1 MKTTPTSRQNLAEE
15 QKIIRVIVADDH
27 PIVRKGIVDELSRH
41 SNVEILGEA
50 SNGDE
55 ALDLSLTLMPDVL
68 LLDISMPGAKPAH
81 VVRELNKLEMHP
93 RVLVLSAYD
102 DLEYVLSMLSAGAS
116 GYMLK
121 DEEPSTIAQGVL
133 SVSKGET
140 WLSPDIAASLVQHS
154 IRAAGLSKQDELTA
168 RERDVL
174 VLLAKGYPNEQI
186 AETLFIAEGT
196 VKNHVTHIYDKLG
209 VSSRAKAVAWA
220 WEHGL
225 VKP

>member
-55 ALDLSLTLMPDVL
+55 ALDLSMTLMPDVL

>member
-1 MKTTPTSRQNLAEE
+1 MKTTPTSRQNLTEE

-55 ALDLSLTLMPDVL
+55 ALDLSMTLMPDVL

>member
-1 MKTTPTSRQNLAEE
+1 MKTIPTSRQDLNEE
-15 QKIIRVIVADDH
+15 QQTIRVIVADDH

-55 ALDLSLTLMPDVL
+55 ALELSLALKPDVL
-68 LLDISMPGAKPAH
+68 LLDISMPGAKPVH

-121 DEEPSTIAQGVL
+121 DEEPSTIVQGVL

-154 IRAAGLSKQDELTA
+154 IRATSLSKRDELTA

-209 VSSRAKAVAWA
+209 VSSRAEAVAWA

>member
-55 ALDLSLTLMPDVL
+55 ALELSLTLMPDVL

>member
-1 MKTTPTSRQNLAEE
+1 MKTIPTSRQNLDEE
-15 QKIIRVIVADDH
+15 QKTIRVIVADDH

-55 ALDLSLTLMPDVL
+55 ALELSLTLMPDVL

-133 SVSKGET
+133 AVSKGET

-154 IRAAGLSKQDELTA
+154 IRAGGLSKRDELTA

-174 VLLAKGYPNEQI
+174 VLLAKGYTNEQI

-225 VKP
+225 VKS

>member
-1 MKTTPTSRQNLAEE
+1 
-15 QKIIRVIVADDH
+15 
-27 PIVRKGIVDELSRH
+27 
-41 SNVEILGEA
+41 
-50 SNGDE
+50 
-55 ALDLSLTLMPDVL
+55 
-68 LLDISMPGAKPAH
+68 
-81 VVRELNKLEMHP
+81 
-93 RVLVLSAYD
+93 
-102 DLEYVLSMLSAGAS
+102 
-116 GYMLK
+116 MLK
-121 DEEPSTIAQGVL
+121 DEEPSTIVQGVL

-154 IRAAGLSKQDELTA
+154 IRATSLSKRDELTA

-209 VSSRAKAVAWA
+209 VSSRAEAVAWA

>member
-1 MKTTPTSRQNLAEE
+1 MKTIPTSRQDLNEE
-15 QKIIRVIVADDH
+15 QQTIRVIVADDH

-41 SNVEILGEA
+41 SKVDILGEA

-55 ALDLSLTLMPDVL
+55 ALDLSMTLMPDVL

-121 DEEPSTIAQGVL
+121 DEEPSTIVQGVL

-154 IRAAGLSKQDELTA
+154 IRATSLSKRDELTA

-209 VSSRAKAVAWA
+209 VSSRAEAVAWA

>member
-1 MKTTPTSRQNLAEE
+1 MKTIPTSRQDLNEE
-15 QKIIRVIVADDH
+15 QKTIRVIVADDH

>member
-1 MKTTPTSRQNLAEE
+1 MKTIPTSRQDLNEE
-15 QKIIRVIVADDH
+15 QKTIRVIVADDH

-55 ALDLSLTLMPDVL
+55 ALELSLTLMPDVL

>member
-225 VKP
+225 MKP